1 MAMYTFLQLDKEIVG
16 YTEGFRRQKVVINC
30 GSIVFGHKE
39 VVKEA
44 GISATKSE
52 PRPCRDHLSSDAE
65 TAATPAVEISTSS
78 HTEELPYLVL
88 GR

>member
-1 MAMYTFLQLDKEIVG
+1 MYTFLQLDKEIVG
-16 YTEGFRRQKVVINC
+16 YTEWFRRQKVGKNC
-30 GSIVFGHKE
+30 GSIVFGRK

-44 GISATKSE
+44 GISTIKSE
-52 PRPCRDHLSSDAE
+52 PRSCQGHVSSDAE
-65 TAATPAVEISTSS
+65 TAARPAVDIFTSS